1 MRHILAASFLLG
13 LLVAPSWAAPRAQAL
28 PRDVTDHYFQS
39 TDGVR
44 LHYLEAGPPAA
55 HTLVF
60 VPGWTMPAWIF
71 MPQIQ
76 AFSRIYHVIAFD
88 PRGQGDSAAPRAGYE
103 PVRRG
108 RDVAELIERVTGR
121 VVVIGWSLGV
131 LDTLASIHVSGDQR
145 LAGLVLVDNSVGEEP
160 PPLPYRPGP
169 PRRGPPP
176 NHAESMKAFV
186 RGMFRRPQSASY
198 LDRLTEATLRTPPD
212 ASRLLLAYP
221 VPRSYWR
228 EAVYATRVPILYVI
242 RPRWVAQG
250 ENLMRNRPNTEMEV
264 FTDAGH
270 ALFVDD
276 AARFNSV
283 TEEFLR
289 RHVWP

>member
-1 MRHILAASFLLG
+1 MRHTLIASLVLG
-13 LLVAPSWAAPRAQAL
+13 LLTAPSWAQPL
-28 PRDVTDHYFQS
+28 PRGITDHFFLS
-39 TDGVR
+39 SDGVR

-76 AFSRIYHVIAFD
+76 AFSGRYHVVAFD
-88 PRGQGDSAAPRAGYE
+88 PRGQGDSAAPAEGYE

-108 RDVAELIERVTGR
+108 RDVAELIERLPGR

-131 LDTLASIHVSGDQR
+131 LDTLASIHVVGDQH

-160 PPLPYRPGP
+160 APLPYRPGP

-176 NHAESMKAFV
+176 NHSESMKAFV
-186 RGMFRRPQSASY
+186 RGMFRRPQPASY
-198 LDRLTEATLRTPPD
+198 IERLTEATLRTPPD

-221 VPRSYWR
+221 VPRSYWK
-228 EAVYATRVPILYVI
+228 EAVYATRVPVLYVI

-250 ENLMRNRPNTEMEV
+250 ENLVRNRPNTEMEV

-270 ALFVDD
+270 ALFIDD

-283 TEEFLR
+283 TDEFLR
-289 RHVWP
+289 RRVWP